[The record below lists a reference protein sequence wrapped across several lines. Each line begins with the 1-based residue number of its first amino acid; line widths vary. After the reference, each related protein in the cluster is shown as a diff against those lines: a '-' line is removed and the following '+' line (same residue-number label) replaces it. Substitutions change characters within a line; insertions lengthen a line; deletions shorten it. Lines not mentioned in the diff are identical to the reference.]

1 MLVENAAKYFVCS
14 LNLFNIF
21 IFIKRRNILRYILSR
36 LSLFLF
42 QFQHQTS
49 VQMQGVRGG
58 SFFPVSASLRSAI
71 IIILI
76 FIRYYSNKLSSS
88 RSSQQIQSARNS
100 LFSIPPPDFKFK
112 PGVSGE
118 KLLWSLLSW
127 WDYFDVFLNKLY
139 YFIVTK

>member
-1 MLVENAAKYFVCS
+1 MLGENVAKYFVCS

-76 FIRYYSNKLSSS
+76 FIRYSNKLSLT
-88 RSSQQIQSARNS
+88 RSSQQMQSARNS

-118 KLLWSLLSW
+118 KLL
-127 WDYFDVFLNKLY
+127 
-139 YFIVTK
+139 

>member
-1 MLVENAAKYFVCS
+1 MLGENVAKYFVCS

-76 FIRYYSNKLSSS
+76 FIRYSNKLSLT
-88 RSSQQIQSARNS
+88 RSSQQMQSARNS

-127 WDYFDVFLNKLY
+127 DYFDVFLNKLY